1 MSEAEATTDDVVT
14 VNEAISAINEAQ
26 STIEKYD
33 SFDAVVDSDSEL
45 VELWSAIKDLE
56 DSIESVRKDV
66 VEPEMEHRCDVG
78 DDICG
83 VNRIES
89 HRKYIAEDPA
99 TVIGRAVNRRIDY
112 TQFVSLNASTI
123 ANEFPE
129 IATIGRNEY
138 TYFR

>member
-1 MSEAEATTDDVVT
+1 MSEAEATTDDVVS
-14 VNEAISAINEAQ
+14 VNEAISAIEAAE
-26 STIEKYD
+26 SSIDKYD
-33 SFDAVVDSDSEL
+33 EVDALVDSDPEL

-56 DSIESVRKDV
+56 DSIESARKDV
-66 VEPEMEHRCDVG
+66 IEPEMEDRCDIG

-83 VNRIES
+83 VNRIQS
-89 HRKYIAEDPA
+89 HRKYVTEDAA
-99 TVIGRAVNRRIDY
+99 TVIGRAVNQRIDY